1 MRWWP
6 PIATPG
12 WRSKPERSSLA
23 RMKRAIA
30 LPILL
35 CLLAFG
41 AVSGMAQGRR
51 GGMMMRPRANP
62 SALVAADLSFA
73 RQAREQGQW
82 SAFRAAA
89 APEAA
94 LFVPQRVRALDW
106 LKNRANPPVA
116 LAWQVQNVWAS
127 CDGAFAVT
135 RGAWQKSGQE
145 PRQKSGT
152 SGYYITLWQR
162 QNDGSYKWLI
172 DHAEPLGQPLAEPEM
187 ISAKVADCP
196 QPRAAADQPPPSP
209 PGANQRLP
217 ATNQRSRG
225 RNGPPLP
232 PPVNPMSGR
241 APDGSLA
248 WSAHADASGLRGFS
262 LSLQLDGTMREV
274 LHLAFT
280 PAQGG

>member
-1 MRWWP
+1 MRWLP
-6 PIATPG
+6 PIAMPG
-12 WRSKPERSSLA
+12 WRWKPERSSLW
-23 RMKRAIA
+23 RMKRATAPPLLPI

-41 AVSGMAQGRR
+41 EVSGVAQGRR

-82 SAFRAAA
+82 TAFRATA

-94 LFVPQRVRALDW
+94 LFVPQRVKALDW
-106 LKNRANPPVA
+106 LKNRANPPVPV
-116 LAWQVQNVWAS
+116 AWQVQNVWAS

-135 RGAWQKSGQE
+135 RGAWQKSG
-145 PRQKSGT
+145 KTGF
-152 SGYYITLWQR
+152 YITLWQR
-162 QNDGSYKWLI
+162 QTDGSYKWLL
-172 DHAEPLGQPLAEPEM
+172 DHGEALDQPLAEPEM

-196 QPRAAADQPPPSP
+196 PPRVMADQPPPAP
-209 PGANQRLP
+209 PTGRPRA
-217 ATNQRSRG
+217 SG
-225 RNGPPLP
+225 RNGARQSPSVLP
-232 PPVNPMSGR
+232 PPVDPMAGR

-248 WSAHADASGLRGFS
+248 WAAHADAGGLRDFS